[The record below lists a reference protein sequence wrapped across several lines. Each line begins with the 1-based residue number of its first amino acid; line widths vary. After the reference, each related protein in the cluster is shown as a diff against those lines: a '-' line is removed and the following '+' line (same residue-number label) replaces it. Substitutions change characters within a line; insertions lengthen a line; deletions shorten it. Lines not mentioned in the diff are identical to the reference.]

1 MIATDTPVTL
11 GRMRE
16 CGVDPV
22 ELQNLVDNLKGS
34 TDSFA
39 NAVAAGTATPE
50 TP

>member
-22 ELQNLVDNLKGS
+22 ELQNVDNLKGS
-34 TDSFA
+34 TDSLA
-39 NAVAAGTATPE
+39 NAAAAGTAAPE